1 MEHAMY
7 ELKQLGERSFYID
20 CPSKIG
26 LYLMKEHQVCLIDS
40 GNDKDAGKKVLKLLE
55 AQGWKLD
62 RILCTHSH
70 ADHIG
75 GCAVLQQRTGCS
87 IYCRG
92 IDQSLAAY
100 PLLEPS
106 FLYGGFPPKALR
118 NKFLMAQESQ
128 VQQLTPECLPGGLQM
143 TELDG
148 HSFSMTGF
156 YTSDQ
161 VWFLGD
167 CVTSANILEKYAVSF
182 LYDPKAYL
190 DTLDK
195 LCRLKGRWFLPAH
208 GEPAEDICSLAEQ
221 NRAKVLEIL
230 SLLLETCSTA
240 CSSEQLLQT
249 VLNRYGLTMDWN
261 QQVLVGSTIRSYL
274 SYLLDQGMLE
284 ADFSDNMLTWKKRSP
299 QEK

>member
-1 MEHAMY
+1 MY
-7 ELKQLGERSFYID
+7 ELKQLGERSFYIN
-20 CPSKIG
+20 CPAKIG
-26 LYLMKEHQVCLIDS
+26 LYLMEEHQVCLIDS
-40 GNDKDAGKKVLKLLE
+40 GNDKDAGKKVLKILE
-55 AQGWKLD
+55 AQSWKLN

-75 GCAVLQQRTGCS
+75 GCAVLQQRTGCP

-92 IDQSLAAY
+92 MDRSFAVH

-106 FLYGGFPPKALR
+106 FLYGGLSPKALQ

-128 VQQLTPECLPGGLQM
+128 VQQLTYESLPEGLQM

-148 HSFSMTGF
+148 HSFSDTGF
-156 YTSDQ
+156 CTSDQ

-167 CVTSANILEKYAVSF
+167 CVTGANILEKYAVSF

-190 DTLDK
+190 NTLDK
-195 LCRLKGRWFLPAH
+195 LCGLKGRWFLPSH
-208 GEPAEDICSLAEQ
+208 GEPAEDIGPLAEK
-221 NRAKVLEIL
+221 NRAKVLELL
-230 SLLLETCSTA
+230 SLLLETCSMA

-261 QQVLVGSTIRSYL
+261 QQVLAGSTIRSYL
-274 SYLLDQGMLE
+274 SYLLDQGALE
-284 ADFSDNMLTWKKRSP
+284 ADFSDNILTWKTRDT